1 MYRFALR
8 PRWIVS
14 HLLVAA
20 LVVTMVSLGFWQLRR
35 LDEKRSHNRLVEGRT
50 SQPVAAVAD
59 LLPVGAGAA
68 DVDPVELRRVRASG
82 SYGAD
87 SQVLVR
93 GRSLD
98 GRPGSWVLAP
108 LRMADGRVLVV
119 NRGWIPNDGSLAA
132 VPGRYRVPSGRVTVT
147 GILQPT
153 ETRGRFGPTDP
164 PTGRLRSLARVDVE
178 RYARQLGAEAVPAW
192 VQLTSQVPPGTAS
205 PSARPLDSPPSGD
218 EGPHF
223 GYAMQW
229 FIFSAIAVIG
239 YPLVLRR
246 VARERA
252 GDDDD
257 VDLDGPDPHD
267 VPEPDDPRLG
277 ARQP

>member
-1 MYRFALR
+1 VYRFALR

-20 LVVTMVSLGFWQLRR
+20 LVVTMVNLGFWQLRR
-35 LDEKRSHNRLVEGRT
+35 LDEKRRHNRLVERRT

-59 LLPVGAGAA
+59 VLPAGTGTA

-82 SYGAD
+82 TFDAGA
-87 SQVLVR
+87 QLLVR

-98 GRPGSWVLAP
+98 GRPGSWVVAP
-108 LRMADGRVLVV
+108 LRLADGRVLVV
-119 NRGWIPNDGSLAA
+119 NRGWIPNDGSLDA
-132 VPGRYRVPSGRVTVT
+132 VPRRFAAPTGRVTVT
-147 GILQPT
+147 GLLQRT
-153 ETRGRFGPTDP
+153 ETRGRLGATDP
-164 PTGRLRSLARVDVE
+164 STGRVGSLARLDVAH
-178 RYARQLGAEAVPAW
+178 YARQLRAEAVPAW
-192 VQLTSQVPPGTAS
+192 VQLTDQVPAVDAAVAP
-205 PSARPLDSPPSGD
+205 RPLGPPTLD

-252 GDDDD
+252 ADDDD